1 MMGEDRLAATTLRI
15 TDRATPEH
23 CATLSSRKHEWPY
36 ARAEGADVA
45 TFLAQTLFDALVL
58 FAFSIPLI
66 LVARRHGRQR
76 QLRSFLIAG
85 AVVVVT
91 STLIEVSSER
101 LVGRCLEAGNRS
113 CNDFGSAG
121 FRLLLMG
128 GYVVVALIEAHLIAQ
143 D

>member
-1 MMGEDRLAATTLRI
+1 VVFGAVQAPPTH
-15 TDRATPEH
+15 P
-23 CATLSSRKHEWPY
+23 ATLDPRTHQWQNAQVK
-36 ARAEGADVA
+36 GAIVG
-45 TFLAQTLFDALVL
+45 TFLAQIVLDGLVL
-58 FAFSIPLI
+58 FVFSIPLI

-101 LVGRCLEAGNRS
+101 LVERCLEAGNKS

-128 GYVVVALIEAHLIAQ
+128 GYVVVALIEAYLIAQ